1 MAAAATQTTL
11 AHSVDRYGGVIVDAD
26 ALPDTADAFA
36 AALASSIARW
46 KATGVR
52 GVWLKIPAKRAELVG
67 VAVHDGGFEFHHAEK
82 THAMLTRWLPTD
94 EDDLLPPN
102 ASHQVGVGAFIT
114 NGAGD
119 VLLVQER
126 RGPAAAASRPNFWKL
141 PTGLVDCGEDIPSAA
156 IREVM
161 EETGVAVEFE
171 AILGI
176 RHGHDVAFGKS
187 DLFFLVALKLADGA
201 EDAAITI
208 QEQELAAAAW
218 KPLREMTHNPHIMP
232 NSHMD
237 HMYGLCAKYAR
248 EGRLASGIGMGW
260 QSLPLGF
267 NRDGTVVTYS
277 NAPTREV
284 MGKGGEE
291 EEEEEET
298 AAAETA
304 T

>member
-1 MAAAATQTTL
+1 
-11 AHSVDRYGGVIVDAD
+11 
-26 ALPDTADAFA
+26 
-36 AALASSIARW
+36 
-46 KATGVR
+46 
-52 GVWLKIPAKRAELVG
+52 
-67 VAVHDGGFEFHHAEK
+67 
-82 THAMLTRWLPTD
+82 
-94 EDDLLPPN
+94 
-102 ASHQVGVGAFIT
+102 
-114 NGAGD
+114 
-119 VLLVQER
+119 
-126 RGPAAAASRPNFWKL
+126 
-141 PTGLVDCGEDIPSAA
+141 
-156 IREVM
+156 M